1 MIHNNQPV
9 SKVAKKGRGQ
19 DAMPREPQQPNPSR
33 IAETRAQ
40 DMYEKVYMVDCCVF
54 ASCPPPIRP
63 LLRANFRPASLFF
76 SQNFVP
82 PKHILRVEF
91 LNRPKDVSNLTCFD
105 IGYVSMAGSNLR
117 LFRRFSGTKVGRP
130 AIFAFSHASPRWK
143 TDGGKTACYFS
154 RSSGSPKAG
163 PTQLITGRQMCTP

>member
-54 ASCPPPIRP
+54 PSCPPPIRP
-63 LLRANFRPASLFF
+63 LLRANFRALSSFF
-76 SQNFVP
+76 CVIFPPPQRKHAKEFRDRTFGCTFLMLCKMCTFMKKPELSFGGFVNQGE
-82 PKHILRVEF
+82 KSCE
-91 LNRPKDVSNLTCFD
+91 
-105 IGYVSMAGSNLR
+105 
-117 LFRRFSGTKVGRP
+117 VGRP

-154 RSSGSPKAG
+154 PVEWL
-163 PTQLITGRQMCTP
+163 T